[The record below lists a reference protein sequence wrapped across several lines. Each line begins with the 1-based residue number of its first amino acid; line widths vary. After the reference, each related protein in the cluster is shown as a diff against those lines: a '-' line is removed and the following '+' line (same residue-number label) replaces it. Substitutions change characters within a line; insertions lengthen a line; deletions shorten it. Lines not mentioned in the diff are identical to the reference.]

1 MFTSLRSCGTALAL
15 AAGTL
20 MLQTPVLASN
30 AFNGVSPVSDL
41 ALDHIRG
48 GFSAAYDYG
57 HLKLAMDITQATLIN
72 GFIGSAQQLADAS
85 GGALTVMQNGLNNVV
100 NLPVLNNVSNST
112 MNTVIQNSMNNQVIS
127 TINTLNIT
135 ITSQAL
141 AQAMAMQS
149 VTQGA
154 LLQFSR

>member
-1 MFTSLRSCGTALAL
+1 
-15 AAGTL
+15 
-20 MLQTPVLASN
+20 
-30 AFNGVSPVSDL
+30 
-41 ALDHIRG
+41 
-48 GFSAAYDYG
+48 
-57 HLKLAMDITQATLIN
+57 
-72 GFIGSAQQLADAS
+72 
-85 GGALTVMQNGLNNVV
+85 
-100 NLPVLNNVSNST
+100 